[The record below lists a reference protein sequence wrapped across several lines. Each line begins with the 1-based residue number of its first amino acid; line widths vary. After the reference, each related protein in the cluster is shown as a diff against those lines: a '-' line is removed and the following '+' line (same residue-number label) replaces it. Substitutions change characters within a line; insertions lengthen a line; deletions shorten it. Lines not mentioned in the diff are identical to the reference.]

1 MLLVTTEHGLIA
13 ELNTVDLALQQLLL
27 SPVGFACVASP
38 KTKGQSCFLRLQQQ
52 CSKQAEAGLPA
63 DADLCALPAR
73 PQQAPAASSLG
84 AERLLQPQAT
94 KNLLQYTGRPPVHS
108 PLPNTTH
115 PLISAADGA
124 NVPEQ
129 EKNYSLKLPS
139 IIHCSSMI
147 HGCIIW

>member
-1 MLLVTTEHGLIA
+1 MLIFAPYQHDPNKRLLPAALVQSDCSNRKL
-13 ELNTVDLALQQLLL
+13 
-27 SPVGFACVASP
+27 P
-38 KTKGQSCFLRLQQQ
+38 KTYY
-52 CSKQAEAGLPA
+52 
-63 DADLCALPAR
+63 
-73 PQQAPAASSLG
+73 
-84 AERLLQPQAT
+84 
-94 KNLLQYTGRPPVHS
+94 YTGRPPVHS

>member
-1 MLLVTTEHGLIA
+1 MLI
-13 ELNTVDLALQQLLL
+13 
-27 SPVGFACVASP
+27 FAP
-38 KTKGQSCFLRLQQQ
+38 YQHDPNKRL
-52 CSKQAEAGLPA
+52 LPA
-63 DADLCALPAR
+63 ALV
-73 PQQAPAASSLG
+73 QS
-84 AERLLQPQAT
+84 ERLLQPQAT